1 MNHLQFVPAD
11 SIEKMASE
19 TRENK
24 LALERCLP
32 RAMALLAESIKKI
45 NLDLNSAITT
55 ARVGW
60 LQIRPLRAR
69 IAEELPKFELRVV
82 DEFED
87 RMRALIESQSRYN
100 AEADVSA
107 KELDDLEIECARI
120 REITYADFQSLV
132 ARGIVLASSVAR
144 IREGAGREDLAADLL
159 DMDKEIDK
167 ARAKVGDRLWITV
180 EEQNYLRE
188 KGTELKHALA
198 SLTVAE
204 YNARQRIEL
213 RQRVFTL
220 FINDYDEMRRAA
232 TYLRWREGDADALVP
247 SLFARS
253 RRERAEP
260 ANPANPA
267 GPVEPRAKK
276 GAIDEMPQPNLDLD
290 PTRPVPQDDP
300 FAKG

>member
-1 MNHLQFVPAD
+1 MNTLQFVPAE
-11 SIEKMASE
+11 SIEKMTRE

-24 LALERCLP
+24 LALERTLP
-32 RAMALLAESIKKI
+32 RAMALLTESIKRI
-45 NLDLNSAITT
+45 NLDVHSAITT

-60 LQIRPLRAR
+60 LQLRPLRAQ
-69 IAEELPKFELRVV
+69 IADELPKFDLSII

-100 AEADVSA
+100 AETEVSD
-107 KELDDLEIECARI
+107 KELDALEFECARI
-120 REITYADFQSLV
+120 REITYADLTALV
-132 ARGIVLASSVAR
+132 ARGVVLASSVAR
-144 IREGAGREDLAADLL
+144 IREGAGREDLASDLL

-180 EEQNYLRE
+180 EEQTYLRT

-204 YNARQRIEL
+204 NIARQRIEL
-213 RQRVFTL
+213 RQRVYTL
-220 FINDYDEMRRAA
+220 FINDYDELRRAA
-232 TYLRWREGDADALVP
+232 TYLRWREGDADAVVP
-247 SLFARS
+247 SLFARG

-260 ANPANPA
+260 ANPAD
-267 GPVEPRAKK
+267 PVEPRSKK
-276 GAIDEMPQPNLDLD
+276 SALDDMPQPNLDLD

-300 FAKG
+300 YAKG